1 MCTDVV
7 GCHCPGRSE
16 GNRTSKNPPLPLA
29 WTVETIEPRN
39 VNKTQTQNK
48 HSGNHESLVF
58 FFSKIPKSMSKRTWK
73 ILNISLK
80 SVSSHLWRCGC
91 WFSNKVLPIQ
101 QKATHSIRRAS
112 IQTQRGE
119 FALKIHEKRQTMY
132 ILLKNVLKK
141 QTNRLVEEQGWTC
154 GRIYV

>member
-7 GCHCPGRSE
+7 GCHCPGRFE

-48 HSGNHESLVF
+48 HTWNHDSLAI
-58 FFSKIPKSMSKRTWK
+58 FSKISKSMSKRTWK

-112 IQTQRGE
+112 IQTRRGE
-119 FALKIHEKRQTMY
+119 FALKIHEKRPTIY
-132 ILLKNVLKK
+132 FLLKNVFNK
-141 QTNRLVEEQGWTC
+141 TNKSTGGGTRVNME
-154 GRIYV
+154 